1 MIILRRGFALAL
13 VLLTVLL
20 TTATLARA
28 FELTEAR
35 PYVAV
40 NIASYHHDA
49 AQNFE
54 ETNPG
59 LGLGFTLPVNT
70 SGAEVAAEVGR
81 YRNSVGGQSTY
92 ATAALDAPVAA
103 LGHSTQIRLGAFGG
117 MAHYKNASTKF
128 AGGGVPMIGDWVVVG
143 GAQATLRIND
153 SYDIRARVLPA
164 GKAAQALFTLQV
176 AARF

>member
-13 VLLTVLL
+13 VLLTAVL
-20 TTATLARA
+20 TAATMARA
-28 FELTEAR
+28 VDLSEAR

-54 ETNPG
+54 ESNPG
-59 LGLGFTLPVNT
+59 LGLGFTLPVT
-70 SGAEVAAEVGR
+70 ASGVELAAEIGR
-81 YRNSVGGQSTY
+81 YRNSVDGQSTY
-92 ATAALDAPVAA
+92 ATAALDTPVAP
-103 LGHSTQIRLGAFGG
+103 LGRTAQIRVGAFGG
-117 MAHYKNASTKF
+117 MAHYKNASSKF

-153 SYDIRARVLPA
+153 TYDIRARALPA
-164 GKAAQALFTLQV
+164 GKAAKALFTLQM
-176 AARF
+176 AIRF